1 VVQAIRKDTML
12 DSCDRVFK
20 EWDLS
25 CRAMCDG
32 RQTLLVRKGGIRED
46 GGVFVLDDTEF
57 WLMPTFD
64 HQNANMLQPNYVE
77 ELKRLGDANPNPDIV
92 TIRGYAIV
100 DSIWSAKDDEQV
112 NGLKDE
118 MIWNEEYVKLRFNYN
133 PYDPLFL
140 IMLRVYRLP
149 EPVQIPMLKAYGGCK
164 SWVTLVE
171 PLSTHELQ
179 PAISDAEFTE
189 RKSAISARI
198 G

>member
-1 VVQAIRKDTML
+1 ML

-100 DSIWSAKDDEQV
+100 DAGVLVPGQIVSSYRPLIGSV
-112 NGLKDE
+112 
-118 MIWNEEYVKLRFNYN
+118 EY
-133 PYDPLFL
+133 
-140 IMLRVYRLP
+140 
-149 EPVQIPMLKAYGGCK
+149 
-164 SWVTLVE
+164 
-171 PLSTHELQ
+171 
-179 PAISDAEFTE
+179 
-189 RKSAISARI
+189 I
-198 G
+198 GTVLCC